1 MHKLFEL
8 LRRNIHVLLFVL
20 LEIIAVTLMYNRNN
34 YHGSVL
40 FGTSNRLVGYV
51 MSYKGEFDKYRG
63 LHDANL
69 ELMRSNAL
77 LEKELLKLNATIE
90 RYKVDSL
97 SYNTVFATEE
107 SPASDFEYSV
117 AEVVGRTNLTK
128 TIYLTINKG
137 SRDGVKLDMG
147 VLSTKGVVGSVV
159 AVGTHFSKVL
169 PLINNSFSLSCKL
182 SNQEYLGS
190 LQWDG
195 EDLTHSVLTR
205 LPKHLSYTPGDTV
218 LTSGYSTIFP
228 KGLFVGIVEGETK
241 STDDN
246 FLSLRVRLATDFERL
261 RYVYMV
267 ENIHKF
273 ERDSLDKV
281 SIK

>member
-20 LEIIAVTLMYNRNN
+20 LEIMAVTLMYNRTD

-40 FGTSNRLVGYV
+40 FGTSNRVVGHIL
-51 MSYKGEFDKYRG
+51 SYKGEFDKYRG
-63 LHDANL
+63 LHEANL
-69 ELMRSNAL
+69 ELMRSNAQ
-77 LEKELLKLNATIE
+77 LEKEVLKLNAAIE

-97 SYNTVFATEE
+97 YYNNVFVTEE
-107 SPASDFEYSV
+107 NPASDFEYSV
-117 AEVVGRTNLTK
+117 AEIVGQTNLTK
-128 TIYLTINKG
+128 TIFLTINKG
-137 SRDGVKLDMG
+137 SHDGVTLDMG
-147 VLSTKGVVGSVV
+147 VLSTRGVVGSVV

-169 PLINNSFSLSCKL
+169 PLVNNSFSLSCKL

-195 EDLTHSVLTR
+195 ESLTHSVLTR

-218 LTSGYSTIFP
+218 LTSGYSTVFP

-246 FLSLRVRLATDFERL
+246 FLSLRVKLATDFEKL

-267 ENIHKF
+267 KNMHKS
-273 ERDSLDKV
+273 ERDSLDRV
-281 SIK
+281 SIR